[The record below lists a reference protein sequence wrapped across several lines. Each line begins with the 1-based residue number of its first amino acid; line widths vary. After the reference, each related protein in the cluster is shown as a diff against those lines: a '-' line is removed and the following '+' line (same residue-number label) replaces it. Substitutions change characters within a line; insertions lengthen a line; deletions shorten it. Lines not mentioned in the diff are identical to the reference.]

1 MMNIHFKYSTV
12 FDELLS
18 EMSLIPY
25 TSKQKDFMINYVSK
39 LSKDWGKDE
48 SKIMKEIEKVSGLKF
63 KYDKIPCFVVKNMG
77 FEAISYPLTVKALD
91 IKKVKQI
98 LIHELVHVIL
108 KDDTKLL
115 NLLKKIKLNEED
127 KVHLPVLLV
136 QRKVVENIYGRKAF
150 NEFLD
155 YEFNEDIDLDLIKKF
170 DGFEKDVFSY
180 LKKKI

>member
-25 TSKQKDFMINYVSK
+25 TSKQRDSMINYVSK
-39 LSKDWGKDE
+39 ISKDWGKDE

-136 QRKVVENIYGRKAF
+136 QRKVVENIYGRKIF